1 MVKPTI
7 ASLLAHKGRV
17 ALTALAIVLGVSFVS
32 GSFILTDTL
41 RATFDDLFGEALRGT
56 DVAVRS
62 VAAFQEESNTG
73 STNREPLPESLLD
86 VVAAVE
92 GVREAGGLVQGYAQ
106 FVDADGEA
114 VGGMGPPTL
123 GFNWPG
129 DSALSPFTIRAGR
142 GATAPD
148 EVVIDAGT
156 AKASDFEVG
165 DTVTVLLA
173 GPPEHFT
180 IVGIAGFGEADN
192 LAGATVALFE
202 TRTAQR
208 IFHREGQYGSIGVAA
223 EPGVSA
229 AELRERIAAVLPDS
243 VEAITQQ
250 QSAEEA
256 ASTIQSGF
264 AFFSTALLAFAGI
277 SLFVGAFIIHNTFSI
292 LVAQRTRELGLLRAL
307 GASRRQVIGSVV
319 AEAGFVGL
327 LASVV
332 GLLAGL
338 GMAVGLQALLAGFGI
353 DLPSTT
359 TQFLPRT
366 VIVSMVL
373 GVGVT
378 VVSSLGPA
386 RRAARVAPVEAL
398 AEGEH
403 PAPAPR
409 VGRRAAAGGA
419 ISVVGTVVLVGGLTA
434 GAGFPLV
441 ALGGLLLFVGV
452 AMLSPLIAAPV
463 VRALGAPASLLG
475 LPSRLGRENALR
487 NPRRTAST
495 AAALMVGLGMVSFAA
510 VFAASMKASSTKIID
525 DALRADLFVE
535 SESVGGM
542 STAVADELAA
552 EPAVG
557 SLSPLRF
564 GAFKLAGEMRSLTA
578 VGPNIDE
585 LLAVDMTAG
594 EVSALGDG
602 QLLVDDEVAE
612 EENWSVGDTV
622 TLEFARTGAQQVV
635 IGGTFDRVQLV
646 GRYIVSTDV
655 FAANY
660 STVLDGVVLMNAARG
675 SSIDELRASANRV
688 AARYPNL
695 EVKDQAQ
702 FKADQIAQVNQ
713 LLGLVT
719 VLLTLAIIIA
729 VMGIVNT
736 LALSVLERTREIGL
750 LRAVGMA
757 RRQVGAMIRVESV
770 LVAVLGGLLGIV
782 VGIGL
787 GWLVV
792 QSLSG
797 QGFDL
802 LRIPAGRLLMFLVS
816 SGVVGVA
823 AALLPARKAARMDI
837 LPAIHRP

>member
-1 MVKPTI
+1 
-7 ASLLAHKGRV
+7 
-17 ALTALAIVLGVSFVS
+17 
-32 GSFILTDTL
+32 
-41 RATFDDLFGEALRGT
+41 
-56 DVAVRS
+56 
-62 VAAFQEESNTG
+62 
-73 STNREPLPESLLD
+73 
-86 VVAAVE
+86 
-92 GVREAGGLVQGYAQ
+92 
-106 FVDADGEA
+106 
-114 VGGMGPPTL
+114 
-123 GFNWPG
+123 
-129 DSALSPFTIRAGR
+129 
-142 GATAPD
+142 
-148 EVVIDAGT
+148 
-156 AKASDFEVG
+156 
-165 DTVTVLLA
+165 
-173 GPPEHFT
+173 
-180 IVGIAGFGEADN
+180 
-192 LAGATVALFE
+192 
-202 TRTAQR
+202 
-208 IFHREGQYGSIGVAA
+208 
-223 EPGVSA
+223 
-229 AELRERIAAVLPDS
+229 
-243 VEAITQQ
+243 
-250 QSAEEA
+250 
-256 ASTIQSGF
+256 
-264 AFFSTALLAFAGI
+264 
-277 SLFVGAFIIHNTFSI
+277 
-292 LVAQRTRELGLLRAL
+292 
-307 GASRRQVIGSVV
+307 
-319 AEAGFVGL
+319 
-327 LASVV
+327 
-332 GLLAGL
+332 
-338 GMAVGLQALLAGFGI
+338 
-353 DLPSTT
+353 
-359 TQFLPRT
+359 
-366 VIVSMVL
+366 
-373 GVGVT
+373 
-378 VVSSLGPA
+378 
-386 RRAARVAPVEAL
+386 
-398 AEGEH
+398 
-403 PAPAPR
+403 
-409 VGRRAAAGGA
+409 
-419 ISVVGTVVLVGGLTA
+419 
-434 GAGFPLV
+434 
-441 ALGGLLLFVGV
+441 
-452 AMLSPLIAAPV
+452 
-463 VRALGAPASLLG
+463 
-475 LPSRLGRENALR
+475 
-487 NPRRTAST
+487 
-495 AAALMVGLGMVSFAA
+495 
-510 VFAASMKASSTKIID
+510 
-525 DALRADLFVE
+525 
-535 SESVGGM
+535 
-542 STAVADELAA
+542 
-552 EPAVG
+552 VG

-837 LPAIHRP
+837 LPAIHRT